1 MLVLMLLQIYILKNI
16 SETFWFERNKINQT
30 ISTEHLSLLWGA
42 ILSGYKAARDQKKV
56 IKWKGSF
63 FNNNNN
69 NNNNNN
75 KYKNY
80 IAHIQ

>member
-1 MLVLMLLQIYILKNI
+1 M
-16 SETFWFERNKINQT
+16 
-30 ISTEHLSLLWGA
+30 
-42 ILSGYKAARDQKKV
+42 SGYKAARDQKKV

-63 FNNNNN
+63 FY